1 MIPRSTVCS
10 GDAVYLSRPSMA
22 DGPEF
27 LSAVSKS
34 AALHQ
39 SWVEPPGSESTYKSY
54 IDRLSQETH
63 FGFFIRLKTGDD
75 LVGVVNISEVVWGVF
90 RSGYLGYYCFEPF
103 VGRGLMKEGMG
114 CVLKVTF
121 DSLNLHRL
129 EANIQPEN
137 TSSIGLI
144 QACGFRHEGFSKNY
158 LHIQGQ
164 WRDHE
169 RYAMTQEDFQSISAG

>member
-1 MIPRSTVCS
+1 M
-10 GDAVYLSRPSMA
+10 
-22 DGPEF
+22 
-27 LSAVSKS
+27 
-34 AALHQ
+34 
-39 SWVEPPGSESTYKSY
+39 
-54 IDRLSQETH
+54 
-63 FGFFIRLKTGDD
+63 
-75 LVGVVNISEVVWGVF
+75 VGVVNINEVVWGVF

-103 VGRGLMKEGMG
+103 VGRGLMKEGMV
-114 CVLKVTF
+114 CVLKAAF

-144 QACGFRHEGFSKNY
+144 QACGFRHEGFSENY